1 MSAQPFL
8 LQLPDAHQALVQRRY
23 GLPARRAKLTAR
35 VAGDHQC
42 LRPLLQDQF
51 GWVNRELIEES
62 REREGV

>member
-51 GWVNRELIEES
+51 G
-62 REREGV
+62 